1 MLVATGTSSGDV
13 IQIWKPKAQDG
24 VMRAVFNGRTF
35 NFSANDVLAVQVTG
49 GDGDDSIT
57 VNTGIDG
64 TSVDGGAGNDT
75 IQGGDANE
83 NLSGGDGNDS
93 INGGAGDDR
102 LYGGAGRDSLDG
114 GLGADVLYGD
124 SGRDV
129 FLSRDGS
136 RDHLFGDAT
145 DIGDAAQ
152 IDRKD
157 IYYSI
162 MTLLA

>member
-1 MLVATGTSSGDV
+1 MSLS
-13 IQIWKPKAQDG
+13 KK
-24 VMRAVFNGRTF
+24 
-35 NFSANDVLAVQVTG
+35 
-49 GDGDDSIT
+49 IT
-57 VNTGIDG
+57 VNGKGGNDDIQCQKVDEMSVT
-64 TSVDGGAGNDT
+64 VDGGAGNDT